1 MTTRAFLSCSCSN
14 SSTNSTTSNGASA
27 SSCSP
32 SPRATRPSGGG
43 DNVGGEGG
51 GGKGGG
57 EGGGEGCGK
66 GGVVFGCGE
75 RGGGDDHQD
84 INLTISMRLPFGKQD
99 LQQLHRFALIFFS
112 SRVQRLGE
120 LGRPALCRFLARR
133 NDRVWHERLLVP
145 RRGGRA
151 PRVVAGD
158 RSRSAIPGCV
168 VLGRPLA
175 PTLCR
180 PAGPSHCT
188 RCQLLRC
195 CIACAHTVRPDWH
208 LQLQV
213 RQLRPNCDCC
223 AVATILSSVRGP

>member
-1 MTTRAFLSCSCSN
+1 M
-14 SSTNSTTSNGASA
+14 
-27 SSCSP
+27 
-32 SPRATRPSGGG
+32 
-43 DNVGGEGG
+43 
-51 GGKGGG
+51 
-57 EGGGEGCGK
+57 
-66 GGVVFGCGE
+66 
-75 RGGGDDHQD
+75 
-84 INLTISMRLPFGKQD
+84 
-99 LQQLHRFALIFFS
+99 HRFALGFFS

-180 PAGPSHCT
+180 PVGPSHCT
-188 RCQLLRC
+188 RCQLPRC

-213 RQLRPNCDCC
+213 RQLRPNSDCC
-223 AVATILSSVRGP
+223 TVATSISSVRGPWNASASCQWRAARQRSAAAASQQQAQRPGQTAYRAKRVTVR